1 MSAPAIDPRLENTP
15 QAVRAREQQKMKLMT
30 STEDDAA
37 LPPDADLS
45 DVERVQNLAK
55 PMPESNL
62 APNAFSINKDPLEI
76 FSSLLR
82 EYGEHKD
89 VRVRTPIGVITLKA
103 LHVSVN
109 ATGVGLILAKD
120 DTQIEPA
127 FGTELI
133 LEIDKQTMEVIYGG
147 GLFTFKQ
154 IPVTFL
160 SFFRVQSKEDKD
172 S

>member
-1 MSAPAIDPRLENTP
+1 MSAA
-15 QAVRAREQQKMKLMT
+15 
-30 STEDDAA
+30 EDDSA

-55 PMPESNL
+55 LIPESSSTVN
-62 APNAFSINKDPLEI
+62 PFPISKDPLEI

-89 VRVRTPIGVITLKA
+89 VRVHTSIGVITLKA
-103 LHVSVN
+103 LHVSIN

-127 FGTELI
+127 FGTELT
-133 LEIDKQTMEVIYGG
+133 LEIDKQTLEVIYGG

-160 SFFRVQSKEDKD
+160 SFFRVQNKDDKD